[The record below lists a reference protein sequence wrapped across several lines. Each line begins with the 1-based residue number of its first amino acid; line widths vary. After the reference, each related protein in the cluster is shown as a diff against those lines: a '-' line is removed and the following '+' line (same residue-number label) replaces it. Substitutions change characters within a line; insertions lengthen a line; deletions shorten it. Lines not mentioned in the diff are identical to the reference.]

1 MDVKNAVVLIF
12 VSAPYFFMH
21 MFFSKILLNEHVKF
35 IHMFFSIILYAHVS
49 ASYFFMHMIL
59 FSALYFFMHIL
70 NMSVLIR
77 QTIRLVQQIL

>member
-1 MDVKNAVVLIF
+1 MHMLN
-12 VSAPYFFMH
+12 FMY
-21 MFFSKILLNEHVKF
+21 MFFSIILLNEHVKF